1 MIRGRRGMTGYLR
14 SGWIEAIDARV
25 AEAPLA
31 GGLNPALLYVG
42 RDVNSHGNG
51 YGISLTSRE
60 TLCYLYCGSQR
71 HISALEWRP
80 RPIGLK

>member
-1 MIRGRRGMTGYLR
+1 MIRGRLGMTGYLR
-14 SGWIEAIDARV
+14 YGWIDARV
-25 AEAPLA
+25 ATAPLA
-31 GGLNPALLYVG
+31 GGLTPALPYVG
-42 RDVNSHGNG
+42 RYVNGQVNG